1 MGWGEENRE
10 TGFSQI
16 ITAFQFP
23 GIGFREDRPQIHVL
37 TYWSMGGGGRPCPEC
52 GTAPKLP
59 RARSSV
65 HTGAWPTGAIPEHHS
80 MVTMP
85 GCPSLEVRPFLHCY
99 KDTLIVCFIRY
110 ILSIIRYTCVSKEKV
125 TFQGRR
131 GVSYN
136 LLKSFLDYKF
146 HSTIKTGQNKAGA
159 VAGTVARTHRGN
171 MGSVWCARCLLPRGP
186 RAPRQCPWE
195 SGRGFLS
202 SNKTNATDTAAH
214 CPASGF
220 FTVIPDL
227 NQPGLS
233 IHRNPS
239 FLTKPSAGCLP
250 QRLPQHSRKVIQD
263 KLPCSEIRALRAPVR
278 DSGVSP

>member
-37 TYWSMGGGGRPCPEC
+37 TYWSMGGGRPCPEC

-80 MVTMP
+80 LVTMP

-110 ILSIIRYTCVSKEKV
+110 ILLIIRYTCVSKEKV

-159 VAGTVARTHRGN
+159 VAGTVAVPCGPNTPWKHGQCVVRTVPSPTWPACAT
-171 MGSVWCARCLLPRGP
+171 SVPLGER
-186 RAPRQCPWE
+186 
-195 SGRGFLS
+195 
-202 SNKTNATDTAAH
+202 
-214 CPASGF
+214 
-220 FTVIPDL
+220 
-227 NQPGLS
+227 
-233 IHRNPS
+233 
-239 FLTKPSAGCLP
+239 
-250 QRLPQHSRKVIQD
+250 
-263 KLPCSEIRALRAPVR
+263 
-278 DSGVSP
+278 